1 MPKII
6 KIAALHQESV
16 SSFERV
22 PLIPEDAP
30 GGRHPALEAAEILA
44 RANEEAETIAREAY
58 EEGLRR
64 GIVEGERKFLAAVSG
79 SAEVLKSAALQVEQS
94 HKSFLDEIEPQLI
107 RLAASIASKI
117 IERESSMSHDVI
129 QRTVRAALEKLIDE
143 EHVVV
148 RVNPKDLETL
158 RQYRAELTQEFD
170 AIKRIDLV
178 PDERID
184 AGGCIAQT
192 DSVRIDGRIASQL
205 EKILNELLG

>member
-6 KIAALHQESV
+6 KIAATHRESV

-22 PLIPEDAP
+22 PLIPEDAL

-44 RANEEAETIAREAY
+44 RANEEAEAIAREAY

-64 GIVEGERKFLAAVSG
+64 GLAEGERKFIETVNG
-79 SAEVLKSAALQVEQS
+79 SAELLKTAALRVEES
-94 HKSFLDEIEPQLI
+94 HQGFLDEIEPQLI
-107 RLAASIASKI
+107 RLATSIASKI
-117 IERESSMSHDVI
+117 IERESSMSHEVV

-148 RVNPKDLETL
+148 RVNPNDLETL
-158 RQYRAELTQEFD
+158 RQYRTELTQEFD

-178 PDERID
+178 ADELID
-184 AGGCIAQT
+184 TGGCIAQT
-192 DSVRIDGRIASQL
+192 ESVRIDGRIASQL

>member
-6 KIAALHQESV
+6 KISVGHRESV
-16 SSFERV
+16 SAFERV
-22 PLIPEDAP
+22 PLIPEDAQ
-30 GGRHPALEAAEILA
+30 GALHPAFEAAEILL
-44 RANEEAETIAREAY
+44 RANEEAEVIAREAY

-64 GIVEGERKFLAAVSG
+64 GIAEGERKFLAAVNG
-79 SAEVLKSAALQVEQS
+79 SAEALKTAAAKVEES
-94 HKSFLDEIEPQLI
+94 HKDFLDEIEPQLI

-117 IERESSMSHDVI
+117 IERETSMSQEVV
-129 QRTVRAALEKLIDE
+129 QRTVRAALARLVDE

-170 AIKRIDLV
+170 AITRIDLL
-178 PDERID
+178 PDDSID

-192 DSVRIDGRIASQL
+192 DSVRIDGRLASQL